1 MLAVVQ
7 QVNLQQVR
15 RATKQV
21 VLLLQVAA
29 SPLRI
34 RRFVRGA
41 KQLNHGD
48 EETLLIAYREDLQE
62 RLGKRRPTYRFM
74 RDSFT
79 PLRDLF
85 TPSLRFPPLREGNQA
100 GVVPTADRD
109 NLVKWGFS

>member
-34 RRFVRGA
+34 RRLVRGA
-41 KQLNHGD
+41 KQLNYCD
-48 EETLLIAYREDLQE
+48 KQTLLIAYREDLQE

-79 PLRDLF
+79 PLRDSF
-85 TPSLRFPPLREGNQA
+85 TPLLKVPPLREGNRA
-100 GVVPTADRD
+100 GMVPPADRD

>member
-1 MLAVVQ
+1 MFAVVQ

-15 RATKQV
+15 RAAKQV
-21 VLLLQVAA
+21 VLLLKVAA

-34 RRFVRGA
+34 RRLVGGA
-41 KQLNHGD
+41 KQLNYCYKQ
-48 EETLLIAYREDLQE
+48 TLLIAYREDLQE
-62 RLGKRRPTYRFM
+62 RLGKRRPIYRFM

-79 PLRDLF
+79 PLRDSF